1 MQFSVLDLQI
11 NDRCEVSI
19 SLTSPN

>member
-1 MQFSVLDLQI
+1 MQFSVLDLQM